1 MSLFSYKSQRH
12 GGHRERPYVESYLYS
27 VNSVFLRPLRFAGEG
42 FREAQIMMD
51 AIVGIIGVILII
63 YLFATIIR
71 PEKF

>member
-1 MSLFSYKSQRH
+1 
-12 GGHRERPYVESYLYS
+12 
-27 VNSVFLRPLRFAGEG
+27 LRFAGEG
-42 FREAQIMMD
+42 FREAQVMMD